1 MARKRMFT
9 KNVTESDA
17 FCDMPLSSQALY
29 FHLNMRADDDGFVG
43 NPKGIQKIIGAA
55 EDDLKLLIVK
65 GFLIPLEHGVVVIK
79 HWRMHNTIR
88 WDRYTPTIFQD
99 EARAIYI
106 KKNQSYTLDENKAVA
121 SLTTSLNK
129 NGNPDID
136 IGLDLDKDIYKQLP
150 NKNGN
155 QSKTTET
162 LEEDLCDKIRDLYN
176 SICKSFQPIERMT
189 KKRREHIMLRF
200 AEGCSLENFKECF
213 TKAASANFFASQTEG
228 KWKPTFDWLIQEEHM
243 TAVIEGKYDKLYDFK
258 KKQNV
263 FNNFHQ
269 REKTKEE
276 MRELERQLLGWNKK
290 SE

>member
-55 EDDLKLLIVK
+55 EDDLKLLILK

-99 EARAIYI
+99 EAKTIYI

-121 SLTTSLNK
+121 SLATSLNK

-136 IGLDLDKDIYKQLP
+136 IGLGLDKDIEYLLP
-150 NKNGN
+150 NKDVN
-155 QSKTTET
+155 QTPDA
-162 LEEDLCDKIRDLYN
+162 EDLCEKVRNLYN

-200 AEGCSLENFKECF
+200 AEGYSLENFKECF
-213 TKAASANFFASQTEG
+213 TKAASANFFANQTDG

-243 TAVIEGKYDKLYDFK
+243 TAVMEGKYDKLYDFK
-258 KKQNV
+258 KKQNG

-269 REKTKEE
+269 RETTQEG
-276 MRELERQLLGWNKK
+276 MRELERQLLGYGKK
-290 SE
+290 RE